1 MASDEIRMTLLHHST
16 NDLVEELLMWRGL
29 AAEHLDRIAELEEK
43 QRWIPVSERLPEEKQ
58 TVLALDKTGTAYH
71 WEYSR
76 SLSNIFV
83 SDYTHWMPMP
93 EPPEVKG

>member
-83 SDYTHWMPMP
+83 SDYTHWMPLP
-93 EPPEVKG
+93 QLPEVV